1 MLVIPEEPEI
11 NHIVVIVGA
20 RNDNDRRHNVWCHSD
35 WCHGVYVLRKDAAG
49 KWAVSNRA
57 LRWSECRVEVDAS
70 LPDKIDIAV
79 KGDPEWGR
87 WRALVTRP
95 RKEIPLLFSGFD
107 SNMRLVMA
115 IVIGDS
121 ERNSLPF
128 DNGERSYLVL
138 RSDGATM
145 LFQNSAPDSAGLEA
159 REILPGSLSGSVVE
173 VRREESGIK
182 VIWEDYP
189 ERAARLWNVN
199 GNWVGVCYEA
209 GVCCEG
215 DFTFKHSLI
224 WMIPD
229 PILPSY
235 VAPFSPE

>member
-11 NHIVVIVGA
+11 NHIVVIA
-20 RNDNDRRHNVWCHSD
+20 SSRNDNDRRHNVWCHSD
-35 WCHGVYVLRKDAAG
+35 WCHGVYVLRKNAAG
-49 KWAVSNRA
+49 KWAVSNRDWQ
-57 LRWSECRVEVDAS
+57 WSECRVEVDAS
-70 LPDKIDIAV
+70 LPDKIDIAI
-79 KGDPEWGR
+79 KDDLEWGR
-87 WRALVTRP
+87 WEALVTRP
-95 RKEIPLLFSGFD
+95 RKEIPQLFSGFD

-121 ERNSLPF
+121 EMNSLPF

-145 LFQNSAPDSAGLEA
+145 LLQNSTPDSAGLEA
-159 REILPGSLSGSVVE
+159 REFLPVSLWSLSDGVVE

-182 VIWEDYP
+182 VLWGY

-199 GNWVGVCYEA
+199 GNWVGVCYE
-209 GVCCEG
+209 G
-215 DFTFKHSLI
+215 DLTFKHSLI

-235 VAPFSPE
+235 VAPLNALL